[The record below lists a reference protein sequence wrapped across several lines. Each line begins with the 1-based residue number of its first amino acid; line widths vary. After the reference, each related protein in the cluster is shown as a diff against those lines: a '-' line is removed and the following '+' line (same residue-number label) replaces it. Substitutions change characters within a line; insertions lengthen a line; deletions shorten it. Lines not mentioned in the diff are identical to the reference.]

1 MVQPQL
7 RAKEKSAWTEIK
19 MPIDNGAAA
28 NCLKMEDYKQIE
40 DPPKLERSE
49 AKLISSSGNRIVPE
63 GQVSLDI
70 KI

>member
-40 DPPKLERSE
+40 DPPKLERS
-49 AKLISSSGNRIVPE
+49 KTQLT
-63 GQVSLDI
+63 LM
-70 KI
+70 

>member
-1 MVQPQL
+1 MQ
-7 RAKEKSAWTEIK
+7 
-19 MPIDNGAAA
+19 IDNGAAA
-28 NCLKMEDYKQIE
+28 NCLILEDYTQIE